1 MEKVENRGGR
11 REGAGRKPTEN
22 PLVPVYVS
30 IKTSVVETLG
40 GRESVRV
47 LATKYLNYKSKRVKK
62 NRDEQPT

>member
-11 REGAGRKPTEN
+11 REGAGRKPTDN

-40 GRESVRV
+40 GREEVRTI
-47 LATKYLNYKSKRVKK
+47 AQKYLNNKSKRIKK
-62 NRDEQPT
+62 LKENTNV

>member
-30 IKTSVVETLG
+30 LKTSVVETLG
-40 GRESVRV
+40 GREEVRII
-47 LATKYLNYKSKRVKK
+47 AQKYLNNKSKRIKK
-62 NRDEQPT
+62 SKENTNV